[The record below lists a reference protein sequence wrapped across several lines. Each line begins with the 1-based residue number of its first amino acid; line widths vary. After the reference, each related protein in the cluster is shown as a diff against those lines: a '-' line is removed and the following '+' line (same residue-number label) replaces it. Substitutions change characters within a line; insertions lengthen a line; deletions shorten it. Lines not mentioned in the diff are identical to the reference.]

1 VFAFPSHLH
10 GLEPHRVRRTSA
22 SLLVIFAVVL
32 FTAALS
38 VRGLW
43 WGEDGKAWQSIIRSD
58 AKGYYGYL
66 TAIFLRHDLG
76 HEEYVWE
83 YVNETPTGTLNK
95 YFCGTSVMMAPWFA
109 LGHFALA
116 DPDKPRDGFTIY
128 ELTAI
133 SMGAWVYLLLGLLA
147 LRALFRGMAVRDGV
161 IAWILLGLG
170 SGTTL
175 LQYAALQPGWS
186 HVYSFCA
193 VSVFLLLVHRLAR
206 GASLWW
212 AVAAAAVLGLV
223 VLIRPVNALV
233 LLAVP
238 VVAGAD
244 TLVILGRLLKQPL
257 VLLSMTIAG
266 ALVVGIQPMLWHAQT
281 GHWFEWGYKGEGF
294 HWDRPEVFKV
304 LFGFRRGLFLW
315 TPFFLL
321 AALSALLLWWRDRV
335 RSISSLIYWGA
346 NTLVISSWWIWY
358 YGSGFGS
365 RVFIDHYPV
374 LILPMAL
381 VLHHWQGRWWVGARV
396 FIAACIVLQLAQ
408 MWQYH
413 ARILHH
419 ESMDREKYLYSFL
432 KFGDAYRDQLGG
444 NYQAP
449 PYNPN
454 GMEMIIEES
463 CDLEHTCM
471 HWTGGKIEHRPEAFS
486 GGNVCVFDPTIDYG
500 ISFHA
505 NTGTLPAGRALFLE
519 VGLQR
524 YEEHSGD
531 SHALLGIAEVRRRDG
546 TMSYYEPFPI
556 NPVPGKARTW
566 QQLEYRIPVP
576 PLEEGDELRFYFSNK
591 DHVARLLIDDVF
603 MRVSAAKPY

>member
-1 VFAFPSHLH
+1 M
-10 GLEPHRVRRTSA
+10 RRPSA
-22 SLLVIFAVVL
+22 SLLVTFTVVL
-32 FTAALS
+32 FTAVLS

-43 WGEDGKAWQSIIRSD
+43 WGEDGKAWQTIIRSD

-66 TAIFLRHDLG
+66 MAICLRHDLG
-76 HEEYVWE
+76 HEEFVWE
-83 YVNETPTGTLNK
+83 YVNRTPTGTLNK

-133 SMGAWVYLLLGLLA
+133 SMGAWAYLLLGMLA
-147 LRALFRGMAVRDGV
+147 LRALFRGMGIRDGV
-161 IAWILLGLG
+161 IACVLLGLG
-170 SGTTL
+170 LGTTL

-193 VSVFLLLVHRLAR
+193 VSVFLLLVHRLVR

-244 TLVILGRLLKQPL
+244 TLKLAARLFKRPL
-257 VLLSMTIAG
+257 VLGSAILAG
-266 ALVVGIQPMLWHAQT
+266 ALVVGIQPLLWHFQT

-294 HWDRPEVFKV
+294 HWGRSEMVKV

-321 AALSALLLWWRDRV
+321 AAMSAVLLWGRDRV
-335 RSISSLIYWGA
+335 RSVSSLVYWGV
-346 NTLVISSWWIWY
+346 NTFVISSWWIWY

-374 LILPMAL
+374 LVLPLAL
-381 VLHHWQGRWWVGARV
+381 VLHHWQGRWWIAARV
-396 FIAACIVLQLAQ
+396 FIVACITLQLAQ

-419 ESMDREKYLYSFL
+419 ESMDREKYFYSFL
-432 KFGDAYRDQLGG
+432 KFGDAYRNQLGG
-444 NYQAP
+444 NYQAAP
-449 PYNPN
+449 FNPN
-454 GMEMIIEES
+454 GMDVVLEES
-463 CDLEHTCM
+463 CDMEHRCTY
-471 HWTGGKIEHRPEAFS
+471 WSEGKVEHRPEAFS
-486 GGNVCVFDPTIDYG
+486 KDNVCIFEPSIEFG
-500 ISFHA
+500 LSFKA
-505 NTGTLPAGRALFLE
+505 NTDVIPTGRALFLE

-524 YEEHSGD
+524 YEVNSGD
-531 SHALLGIAEVRRRDG
+531 SHSLYGVTEVKRPDG
-546 TMSYYEPFPI
+546 TPAYYEPFPI
-556 NPVPGKARTW
+556 NPVPGKAGVW

-576 PLEEGDELRFYFSNK
+576 PLEPGDELRFYFWNHEHTAS
-591 DHVARLLIDDVF
+591 LLIDDVF
-603 MRVSAAKPY
+603 MRVSAVRPY